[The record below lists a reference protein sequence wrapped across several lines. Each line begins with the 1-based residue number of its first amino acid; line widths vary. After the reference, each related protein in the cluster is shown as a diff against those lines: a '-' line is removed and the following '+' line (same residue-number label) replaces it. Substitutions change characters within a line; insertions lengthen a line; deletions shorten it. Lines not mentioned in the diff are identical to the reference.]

1 MERSFKKEVDALRL
15 GDGETFRGEG
25 ILAVTKA
32 LLQSGVSY
40 VGGYQGAPVS
50 HLLDVMVDAED
61 LLADLGVH
69 VETCTNEAAAA
80 AMLGASINYPLRG
93 AVTWKSI
100 VGTNVAADALS
111 NLASPG
117 VIGGALIVLGEDF
130 GEGASVIQERSY
142 AYAMKSSIWL
152 LDPRPDLPTIVDM
165 VEKGFELSE
174 ASHAPVMLDLRV
186 RACHVTGEFLAKDNK
201 RGAYS
206 GQHRLAGPPRF
217 EYGRLAHPPVIFTQ
231 ERLKA
236 EERLPAAQKF
246 IREQKLNEVI
256 PGEVNEIGII
266 VLGGL
271 TNNLLRALAR
281 LDLADLYGASR
292 IPIYVLNVAYPLVPD
307 EVKDFCLGKLAVLAV
322 EEGSPEYVEQQVNMI
337 LRGIDIP
344 TRVLGKGCLS
354 RSGDYNSEA
363 LLRGIAAFL
372 TQTRP
377 TGIDADAIAK
387 RAEEFLAHK
396 PLAVADAGDI
406 PARPPNFCTGCP
418 ERPVFAA
425 IKLVQREIGP
435 THISAD
441 IGCHSFATFA
451 PFSLGNSI
459 LGYGM
464 SLASAAAVG
473 PNMANRPISI
483 MGDGGFWHNGLIT
496 GVASNM
502 FNKGD
507 GVLIVMQNGYASAT
521 GQQYLPSSAAN
532 RSGTP
537 TGITIEKTL
546 RSLGVTW
553 LRTVRTYSVAKMV
566 KTLKE
571 AMRTAEQGLKVI
583 IADGECML
591 ARQRRIRAE
600 DADKLKRGERV
611 VKTRF
616 GVDDEICTGD
626 HSCIRLSGCPSLTV
640 KPNPDPLRTDPVAT
654 VIESCVGCG
663 LCGEVAHAAVLC
675 PSFYRTDIISNPNWW
690 DRTLFRLRR
699 SVISALGGGTSS
711 PSPQRGEAQAASG
724 RRSLSEERRCEASA
738 MVRGLGPSSNSPGD
752 SRTPSPQPSPL
763 RGEGARLVQP
773 QSSARPLTVLIAA
786 LGGEGGGV
794 LTDWIVAAAESQN
807 FPVQSTSIPGVAQ
820 RTGATTYHIELV
832 PTPASKSDKRRP
844 ILALAPG
851 VGDVDLVVASELMEA
866 GRAIAGG
873 FVTPDRT
880 TTIASTSRSY
890 LVVEKMAMGDGRYDQ
905 QRLLQ
910 SVEKNSKSTLLLDL
924 EAIAHEA
931 GAMINAVMLGAI
943 AGAGA
948 LPIPAESF
956 EAAIRADGKAVEA
969 NLRGFRS
976 GFAAARGGSHL
987 RAGPTKRHQA
997 PAASL
1002 ADFENEIARMPEAA
1016 RAFVTEG
1023 VRRLAAYQDLAYAR
1037 LYLDR
1042 LGPIRDADAKAG
1054 ADGQLLAEAARHL
1067 AVRMSYEDVVRVAQA
1082 KIDPARFAR
1091 IAQQMAIKP
1100 DQPFAITE
1108 FLKPGVEEFCS
1119 ILPPWLARPILAF
1132 AERHAK
1138 FAAAHW
1144 GMEINTA
1151 SLSGFLRFYIL
1162 AKLRRFRPR
1171 TWRYRE
1177 EQREI
1182 GNWLKLILRAAPL
1195 SAELAIEI
1203 AECARLIKGYGDTH
1217 KRGSDN
1223 YRVIVAQVIEPAL
1236 AGQIPLRQATDAI
1249 ASARTAALLD
1259 PEGEAL
1265 SKCLAALSSPPV
1277 HAIAAE

>member
-1 MERSFKKEVDALRL
+1 
-15 GDGETFRGEG
+15 
-25 ILAVTKA
+25 
-32 LLQSGVSY
+32 
-40 VGGYQGAPVS
+40 
-50 HLLDVMVDAED
+50 
-61 LLADLGVH
+61 
-69 VETCTNEAAAA
+69 
-80 AMLGASINYPLRG
+80 
-93 AVTWKSI
+93 VTWKSI

-165 VEKGFELSE
+165 VEKAFELSE

-186 RACHVTGEFLAKDNK
+186 RACHVTGEFIAKNNK

-231 ERLKA
+231 ERLKI

-307 EVKDFCLGKLAVLAV
+307 EVKDFCLGKRAVLVV
-322 EEGSPEYVEQQVNMI
+322 EEGSPEYVEQQINMI
-337 LRGIDIP
+337 LRGSDIA

-354 RSGDYNSEA
+354 RTGDYNSEA
-363 LLRGIAAFL
+363 MLRGIAAFL
-372 TQTRP
+372 TETHP
-377 TGIDADAIAK
+377 TGIDADAVAK

-396 PLAVADAGDI
+396 PAAVADAGDI

-553 LRTVRTYSVAKMV
+553 LRTVHTYGVAKMAR
-566 KTLKE
+566 TLKE
-571 AMRTAEQGLKVI
+571 AMRTAEHGLKVI

-591 ARQRRIRAE
+591 ARQRRIRAA

-675 PSFYRTDIISNPNWW
+675 PSFYRTDVISNPNWW
-690 DRTLFRLRR
+690 DRTLFRLR
-699 SVISALGGGTSS
+699 SSIVNWLGGIGESA
-711 PSPQRGEAQAASG
+711 PSPQRGEG
-724 RRSLSEERRCEASA
+724 G
-738 MVRGLGPSSNSPGD
+738 VRGLRPIGDSPKD
-752 SRTPSPQPSPL
+752 SRTPSPQPSPP
-763 RGEGARLVQP
+763 RGEGVRISDP
-773 QSSARPLTVLIAA
+773 QSKARPLTVLIAA

-794 LTDWIVAAAESQN
+794 LTDWIVAAAESQD

-832 PTPASKSDKRRP
+832 PAPASDKRRP

-851 VGDVDLVVASELMEA
+851 IGDVDLVVASELMEA
-866 GRAIAGG
+866 GRAIASG
-873 FVTPDRT
+873 FVRPNRT
-880 TTIASTSRSY
+880 ATIASTSRSY
-890 LVVEKMAMGDGRYDQ
+890 LVVEKMAMGDGRFDQ
-905 QRLLQ
+905 QRLIR

-924 EAIAHEA
+924 EAIAREA

-948 LPIPAESF
+948 LPIPAEAF
-956 EAAIRADGKAVEA
+956 EAAIRADGKAVDA
-969 NLRGFRS
+969 NLRGFRA
-976 GFAAARGGSHL
+976 GFDAARGGSHL
-987 RAGPTKRHQA
+987 RADPTKRHQA

-1002 ADFENEIARMPEAA
+1002 ADLENEIARMPEAA
-1016 RAFVTEG
+1016 RAFMTEG

-1042 LGPIRDADAKAG
+1042 LGPIRDADTKAG
-1054 ADGQLLAEAARHL
+1054 ADGQLLAETARHL
-1067 AVRMSYEDVVRVAQA
+1067 AVRMSYEDVIRVAQA

-1091 IAQQMAIKP
+1091 IAAEMGIKP
-1100 DQPFAITE
+1100 DQPFAVTE

-1119 ILPPWLARPILAF
+1119 ILPPWLARPVLAF

-1144 GMEINTA
+1144 GMAINTA

-1162 AKLRRFRPR
+1162 ARLRRYRPR
-1171 TWRYRE
+1171 TWRYQE
-1177 EQREI
+1177 EQRDI

-1223 YRVIVAQVIEPAL
+1223 YRVIVAQVIEPVL
-1236 AGQIPLRQATDAI
+1236 AGQIPVRQATDAI

-1265 SKCLAALSSPPV
+1265 SKCLAELSSPPA